1 MVFERFIQRMCIFCR
16 GIFILNKYVEG
27 NALNGCIAKK
37 KIMNYKQNI
46 DHLMFINMNL
56 DLKICQRKQIP
67 NTHFVAFTC
76 VRVFE
81 TKSYT

>member
-1 MVFERFIQRMCIFCR
+1 MD
-16 GIFILNKYVEG
+16 
-27 NALNGCIAKK
+27 ALPKK